1 MTASDVPAI
10 LGGEPAFADGA
21 PSWPPVPW
29 PEVDDAVRRALRD
42 GSWGRYHGPHCR
54 QLVEELATY
63 HSAENVQLCSS
74 GTVAVELALRGAR
87 VEPGDE
93 VILAAYDFKANF
105 QNVLAIGAVPVLVDL
120 NPDSWQLSAETLQSA
135 RTEKTKAI
143 IASHLHGGLV
153 DMTAV
158 CEFASRHDLVVIEDA
173 CQATGAIVAD
183 AGGEARPA
191 GMTGDVG
198 VLSFGGSKLLTA
210 GRGGAVLTNRSDIA
224 QRIRLYNQ
232 RGNEAY
238 PLSELQAAV
247 VLPQLE
253 QLDEFNSKRLERA
266 SQLARLLAERGLP
279 LNPLAPIPIKD
290 ESASRPA
297 FYKLAFQYTGEALSR
312 DRLGAALRV
321 EGVALDPGFRS
332 LHRIHS
338 QRRFR
343 KAGELAQADAA
354 DERCVMLHHP
364 VLLEEESAID
374 RVVAVIDRVLARAD
388 EVAAAPE
395 PSF

>member
-1 MTASDVPAI
+1 MSTPDLPAI
-10 LGGEPAFADGA
+10 LGGDPAFAA
-21 PSWPPVPW
+21 PPAWPPVPW
-29 PEVDDAVRRALRD
+29 PSVDEAAQNAMRD

-54 QLVEELATY
+54 ALVEALAEE

-74 GTVAVELALRGAR
+74 GTVAVELALRGAK

-120 NPDSWQLSAETLQSA
+120 DPQTWQLNPDALAAA
-135 RTEKTKAI
+135 RSDKTKAI

-158 CEFASRHDLVVIEDA
+158 CDFASAHGLVVIEDA
-173 CQATGAIVAD
+173 CQATGATVASST
-183 AGGEARPA
+183 GEVRAA

-198 VLSFGGSKLLTA
+198 VLSFGGSKLLTS
-210 GRGGAVLTNRSDIA
+210 GRGGAVLTNRADIA
-224 QRIRLYNQ
+224 QRIRLYTH

-247 VLPQLE
+247 LLPQLRE
-253 QLDEFNSKRLERA
+253 LDEMNVTRLDRA
-266 SQLARLLAERGLP
+266 SRLAQLIEERGLP
-279 LNPLAPIPIKD
+279 LKPLAPIRNRVTPN
-290 ESASRPA
+290 SRPA
-297 FYKLAFQYTGEALSR
+297 FYKLGFQYTGEELSR
-312 DRLGAALRV
+312 DRLCSALRV
-321 EGVALDPGFRS
+321 DGVALDPGFRA
-332 LHRIHS
+332 LHRTHS
-338 QRRFR
+338 KRRFR
-343 KAGELAQADAA
+343 APGELTQADAA

-364 VLLEEESAID
+364 ILLEEEPATERLVAAIE
-374 RVVAVIDRVLARAD
+374 RVLAHAE

-395 PSF
+395 PTC